1 MSYINR
7 NHARQTGTNRT
18 TQVEISN
25 VFWLSFPGR
34 VIPSPLAREFLNLAF
49 FTKCLPSVH
58 RLLNYKPKYRR
69 LGVNCNAKLK
79 RTYRKMPSSVL
90 TQRKPARS
98 L

>member
-34 VIPSPLAREFLNLAF
+34 VNFPEVDRAGWFEIAEARAKLLPGQHGFLDQLA
-49 FTKCLPSVH
+49 
-58 RLLNYKPKYRR
+58 LLNRDPPK
-69 LGVNCNAKLK
+69 
-79 RTYRKMPSSVL
+79 
-90 TQRKPARS
+90 
-98 L
+98 